1 MTDSRFVAQSTNEIS
16 AAEDEHRKI
25 ELSPAEP
32 ISCNGDGDINEDM
45 VLSSVLADTNGLM
58 TGTKFE
64 PPKDHNGI
72 VIPYATMHTL
82 ESDAGAVVSFDEK
95 PEMIQALTQ
104 IQIATMNTLIAKDSE
119 NEVDSASA
127 HQMQQY
133 VENNP
138 DAMSTDEFIRSLG
151 SRGERLNA
159 AEQEHLR
166 EVVDPYRTGFMHFNG
181 VISEILTGRKR
192 RIKVGKV
199 YIE

>member
-16 AAEDEHRKI
+16 AAEDEHEKI
-25 ELSPAEP
+25 VLSRVEP
-32 ISCNGDGDINEDM
+32 ISCNGDGEIDEDM
-45 VLSSVLADTNGLM
+45 VLSSVLAETNGLM
-58 TGTKFE
+58 AGKFE

-104 IQIATMNTLIAKDSE
+104 IQTATMNTLIAKDAE

-181 VISEILTGRKR
+181 VISEILIGRKR